1 MSTTMTIIL
10 FGLAVVLL
18 LVFLKIRTSSGKAAS
33 HENDSD
39 LPLGAAPVEDEQA
52 EEAVA
57 APAASAQAEEAVAAP
72 VASEPVEEVAASLVC
87 DKCGAEMVK
96 RRASKGQ
103 YAGQWF
109 WVCKAFPECRG
120 IVPIES

>member
-10 FGLAVVLL
+10 VGLAVVLL
-18 LVFLKIRTSSGKAAS
+18 LVFLKIRTSGGKTAS
-33 HENDSD
+33 PENDSN
-39 LPLGAAPVEDEQA
+39 LPLGDTPDADEQPEEVVAAPDAGVQA
-52 EEAVA
+52 EETAAV
-57 APAASAQAEEAVAAP
+57 S
-72 VASEPVEEVAASLVC
+72 VASEPVEEVAASHVC
-87 DKCGAEMVK
+87 HKCGAEMVR

-120 IVPIES
+120 IVPIEP

>member
-33 HENDSD
+33 PENDPD
-39 LPLGAAPVEDEQA
+39 LPLGAAPVEDE
-52 EEAVA
+52 
-57 APAASAQAEEAVAAP
+57 QAEEAVAAP